1 MRWMMETDL
10 IISAIFKG
18 DPNHDLSKRVL
29 EGIRRFI
36 LSPYT
41 LMELDLLIR
50 SGNIEVEDYPAFWSS
65 FEEFLEQYGIG
76 LIPME
81 PSHFAEAERIRI
93 TYDLSYFDSLHA
105 AAAMNT
111 GVPLISYD
119 RSYSEIEGL
128 DHLLPSD
135 LTR

>member
-29 EGIRRFI
+29 KGSRRFVP
-36 LSPYT
+36 SPYT
-41 LMELDLLIR
+41 LMELGLLIR

-65 FEEFLEQYGIG
+65 FEKLLEQYDIG

-105 AAAMNT
+105 AVAMNM
-111 GVPLISYD
+111 GGSP
-119 RSYSEIEGL
+119 
-128 DHLLPSD
+128 
-135 LTR
+135 